1 MLFTLALVGL
11 AALAALFR
19 STAASRA
26 PVAPAFVESTALP
39 RAARLHPGSAV
50 GHAARVVVY
59 VAGEVL
65 RPGVYELPS
74 GSRTA
79 AAIYAAGGLRA
90 SADAVAVNL
99 ASPLEDGEEIAV
111 PARGEIAAG
120 GSAALRGGRE
130 RRLGRHR
137 GRRLH
142 GAAGGR
148 HRARKAPDQPVD
160 LNSADA
166 TALETLPGIGPG
178 LAERIVEF
186 RDANGPFAS
195 LDDLLDVTGTSPRL
209 IEELQPYALV
219 GGR

>member
-11 AALAALFR
+11 AAVAALFR

-26 PVAPAFVESTALP
+26 PAAPAFVESSAGP
-39 RAARLHPGSAV
+39 HVARMHAESAV
-50 GHAARVVVY
+50 GHPARVVVY
-59 VAGEVL
+59 VAGQVL

-74 GSRTA
+74 GSRSE
-79 AAIYAAGGLRA
+79 AAIRAAGGLRS

-99 ASPLEDGEEIAV
+99 AAPLEDGEEIAV
-111 PARGEIAAG
+111 PAHGEIAPG
-120 GSAALRGGRE
+120 GSGSRRSGRE
-130 RRLGRHR
+130 RRLGRHHE
-137 GRRLH
+137 RRLH
-142 GAAGGR
+142 GAASGR
-148 HRARKAPDQPVD
+148 HRVRKAPDQPVD

-166 TALETLPGIGPG
+166 AALETLPGIGPG
-178 LAERIVEF
+178 LAARIVEF

>member
-11 AALAALFR
+11 AAVAALFR
-19 STAASRA
+19 STAGSRA
-26 PVAPAFVESTALP
+26 PVAPAFVESTAGP
-39 RAARLHPGSAV
+39 RAARLHAGGAM
-50 GHAARVVVY
+50 AARVVVY
-59 VAGEVL
+59 VAGEVQ
-65 RPGVYELPS
+65 RPGVYALPS
-74 GSRTA
+74 GSRTE
-79 AAIYAAGGLRA
+79 AAIHAAGGLRP
-90 SADAVAVNL
+90 SADSVAVNL
-99 ASPLEDGEEIAV
+99 AGLLEDGEEVAV

-120 GSAALRGGRE
+120 RSAARRGGRE
-130 RRLGRHR
+130 RSLGRHR

-142 GAAGGR
+142 NAAGGR
-148 HRARKAPDQPVD
+148 QRVRKAPDQPVD
-160 LNSADA
+160 LNTADA
-166 TALETLPGIGPG
+166 AALETLPGIGPG